1 MYEKLAHDLAQFVA
15 NLFWALLPGAL
26 GALVAQ
32 SWERGLSWVERA
44 VAIIAGMIISYYV
57 KQLIL
62 YFFGLDPF
70 VGDSIGFLAGL
81 VAFKAAPGFQRSA
94 AGAIADLPA
103 YLRDR
108 IFSRKGTRE

>member
-1 MYEKLAHDLAQFVA
+1 MYEKLANDLAQFIV

-32 SWERGLSWVERA
+32 SWERGLSLIERA
-44 VAIIAGMIISYYV
+44 VAIVAGMIISYYV

-62 YFFGLDPF
+62 HLFGLDPF
-70 VGDSIGFLAGL
+70 MGDSIGFLAGL
-81 VAFKAAPGFQRSA
+81 VAFKAAPGFQRA
-94 AGAIADLPA
+94 AAAAIADLPG

-108 IFSRKGTRE
+108 ISRKGSDA

>member
-1 MYEKLAHDLAQFVA
+1 MLEKLTHDLGQFVA

-44 VAIIAGMIISYYV
+44 VAIVAGMIISYYV

-62 YFFGLDPF
+62 HLFGLDPF
-70 VGDSIGFLAGL
+70 IGDSIGFLAGL

-94 AGAIADLPA
+94 ATAVADLPA
-103 YLRDR
+103 FVRDR
-108 IFSRKGTRE
+108 LFAKKGGEQ